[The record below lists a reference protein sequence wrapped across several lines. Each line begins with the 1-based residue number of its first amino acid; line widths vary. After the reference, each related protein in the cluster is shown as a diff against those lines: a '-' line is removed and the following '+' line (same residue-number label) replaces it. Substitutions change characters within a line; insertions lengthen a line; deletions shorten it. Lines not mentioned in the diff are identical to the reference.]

1 MTLQRP
7 VVSCSTSS
15 PELVLPGCVPLFL
28 LHRSGPTHAQ
38 LKVNGE
44 QRSLDAGLTHLNQV
58 IEALG
63 HHPKLVVVEFNGL
76 ILTPD
81 RWAEQAVKDGDS
93 LEIVTIV
100 GGGS

>member
-1 MTLQRP
+1 MVQP
-7 VVSCSTSS
+7 M
-15 PELVLPGCVPLFL
+15 
-28 LHRSGPTHAQ
+28 Q
-38 LKVNGE
+38 LTVNGE
-44 QRSLDAGLTHLNQV
+44 QRNLEAGLTQLDQV
-58 IEALG
+58 VEALG

-81 RWAEQAVKDGDS
+81 LWAQQQVKDGDR

>member
-1 MTLQRP
+1 M
-7 VVSCSTSS
+7 
-15 PELVLPGCVPLFL
+15 
-28 LHRSGPTHAQ
+28 Q
-38 LKVNGE
+38 LTVNGE
-44 QRSLDAGLTHLNQV
+44 QRDLQAGLTQLDQV
-58 IEALG
+58 VEALG

-81 RWAEQAVKDGDS
+81 LWAQHQVKDGDS

>member
-1 MTLQRP
+1 M
-7 VVSCSTSS
+7 
-15 PELVLPGCVPLFL
+15 
-28 LHRSGPTHAQ
+28 Q
-38 LKVNGE
+38 LTVNGE
-44 QRSLDAGLTHLNQV
+44 QRDLKEGLTQLDQV
-58 IEALG
+58 VEALG

-81 RWAEQAVKDGDS
+81 LWAQQQVKDGDR

>member
-1 MTLQRP
+1 M
-7 VVSCSTSS
+7 
-15 PELVLPGCVPLFL
+15 
-28 LHRSGPTHAQ
+28 Q
-38 LKVNGE
+38 LTVNGE
-44 QRSLDAGLTHLNQV
+44 QRTLNTDLTRLDQV

-81 RWAEQAVKDGDS
+81 RWADQAVRDGDS
-93 LEIVTIV
+93 VEIVTIV

>member
-1 MTLQRP
+1 M
-7 VVSCSTSS
+7 
-15 PELVLPGCVPLFL
+15 
-28 LHRSGPTHAQ
+28 Q
-38 LKVNGE
+38 LTVNGE
-44 QRSLDAGLTHLNQV
+44 QRDLQEGLTQLDQV
-58 IEALG
+58 VEALG

-81 RWAEQAVKDGDS
+81 LWAQQQVKDGDS

>member
-1 MTLQRP
+1 M
-7 VVSCSTSS
+7 
-15 PELVLPGCVPLFL
+15 
-28 LHRSGPTHAQ
+28 Q
-38 LKVNGE
+38 LTVNGE
-44 QRSLDAGLTHLNQV
+44 QRTLNADLTRLDQV

-81 RWAEQAVKDGDS
+81 RWPDQAVRDGDS
-93 LEIVTIV
+93 VEIVTIV

>member
-1 MTLQRP
+1 M
-7 VVSCSTSS
+7 
-15 PELVLPGCVPLFL
+15 
-28 LHRSGPTHAQ
+28 Q

-44 QRSLDAGLTHLNQV
+44 QRNLDAGLTRLNQV

-81 RWAEQAVKDGDS
+81 LWAQQAVKDGDS

>member
-1 MTLQRP
+1 MVQP
-7 VVSCSTSS
+7 M
-15 PELVLPGCVPLFL
+15 
-28 LHRSGPTHAQ
+28 Q
-38 LKVNGE
+38 LTVNGE
-44 QRSLDAGLTHLNQV
+44 QRDLQAGLTQLDQV
-58 IEALG
+58 VEALG

-81 RWAEQAVKDGDS
+81 LWAQQQVKDGDS

>member
-1 MTLQRP
+1 M
-7 VVSCSTSS
+7 
-15 PELVLPGCVPLFL
+15 
-28 LHRSGPTHAQ
+28 Q
-38 LKVNGE
+38 LTVNGE
-44 QRSLDAGLTHLNQV
+44 QRNLEAGLTQLDQV
-58 IEALG
+58 VEALG

-81 RWAEQAVKDGDS
+81 LWAQQQVKDGDS

>member
-1 MTLQRP
+1 MVQP
-7 VVSCSTSS
+7 M
-15 PELVLPGCVPLFL
+15 
-28 LHRSGPTHAQ
+28 Q
-38 LKVNGE
+38 LTVNGE
-44 QRSLDAGLTHLNQV
+44 QRDLEEGLTQLDQV
-58 IEALG
+58 VEALG

-81 RWAEQAVKDGDS
+81 LWAQQQVKDGDS

>member
-1 MTLQRP
+1 MVQPMHLT
-7 VVSCSTSS
+7 
-15 PELVLPGCVPLFL
+15 
-28 LHRSGPTHAQ
+28 
-38 LKVNGE
+38 VNGE
-44 QRSLDAGLTHLNQV
+44 QRDLQAGLTQLDQV
-58 IEALG
+58 VEALG

-81 RWAEQAVKDGDS
+81 LWAQQQVKDGDS

>member
-1 MTLQRP
+1 M
-7 VVSCSTSS
+7 
-15 PELVLPGCVPLFL
+15 
-28 LHRSGPTHAQ
+28 Q
-38 LKVNGE
+38 LTVNGE
-44 QRSLDAGLTHLNQV
+44 QRSLEANLTRLDQV
-58 IEALG
+58 VEALG

-81 RWAEQAVKDGDS
+81 LWAGQEVKDGDS

>member
-1 MTLQRP
+1 M
-7 VVSCSTSS
+7 
-15 PELVLPGCVPLFL
+15 
-28 LHRSGPTHAQ
+28 Q
-38 LKVNGE
+38 LTVNGE
-44 QRSLDAGLTHLNQV
+44 QRDLQVGLTQLDQV
-58 IEALG
+58 VEALG

-81 RWAEQAVKDGDS
+81 LWAQQQVKDGDS

>member
-1 MTLQRP
+1 MALQL
-7 VVSCSTSS
+7 T
-15 PELVLPGCVPLFL
+15 
-28 LHRSGPTHAQ
+28 
-38 LKVNGE
+38 VNGE
-44 QRSLDAGLTHLNQV
+44 ARTLDPQPRPAGLMPV

-81 RWAEQAVKDGDS
+81 RWADQAVRDGDS
-93 LEIVTIV
+93 VEIVTIV

>member
-1 MTLQRP
+1 M
-7 VVSCSTSS
+7 
-15 PELVLPGCVPLFL
+15 
-28 LHRSGPTHAQ
+28 Q
-38 LKVNGE
+38 LTVNGE
-44 QRSLDAGLTHLNQV
+44 QRNLKEDLTQLDQV
-58 IEALG
+58 VEALG

-81 RWAEQAVKDGDS
+81 LWAQQQVKDGDR

>member
-1 MTLQRP
+1 M
-7 VVSCSTSS
+7 
-15 PELVLPGCVPLFL
+15 
-28 LHRSGPTHAQ
+28 Q
-38 LKVNGE
+38 LTVNGE
-44 QRSLDAGLTHLNQV
+44 QRTLEAELNRLDQV
-58 IEALG
+58 VEALG

-81 RWAEQAVKDGDS
+81 LWADQEVKDGDS